1 MHRGWVA
8 GNFEI
13 PPVKTEKD
21 LPIAQRNAYL
31 KALSALEMKNY
42 GLVSSLLGKLVVEE
56 PEFLAGR
63 RLLREAQI
71 MRSKGKSSFLG
82 LSGSGIS
89 LGRGKVKKLVESG
102 EWNAAFAEA
111 EKALEGDPT
120 GAQPNKDLHDAAEAA
135 AAVARQESAPLQVA
149 FDAATDDGKEA
160 AARQLDAAQ
169 DKVRTYEAIARFA
182 LETTAHDPKNTK
194 AKHEL
199 GDYLMR
205 IQEFDEASKVFEDIL
220 RKNPIDTDARDKA
233 KEAAARRSMQ
243 RGKLGTASFAELVKQ
258 RQDAAKSG
266 GEKVVGAEDSPE
278 ELARIVYQ
286 AHEAGTPNNEA
297 ARKLADLY
305 FNREDYDNALEYYR
319 YLSALANE
327 TDPGLLRKISDTE
340 VRKLTRSIADKERE
354 MATLAPDSPE
364 AAALRAEIDELRR
377 GKAEQMLGEAR
388 KRVERNPTDLQYRFE
403 LGEQLVLAGHYKEAI
418 PELQKARSNP
428 NTRTK
433 ALNMLGKCYTER
445 SMLDLA
451 AKTLT
456 DAASEIPGMDGTKKD
471 ILYNLGLVYERMGNT
486 DKSLECMKEIY
497 EVDYGYLDVAE
508 RVEASYTA

>member
-1 MHRGWVA
+1 M
-8 GNFEI
+8 
-13 PPVKTEKD
+13 KTEKD
-21 LPIAQRNAYL
+21 LPVAKRNAYL

-42 GLVSSLLGKLVVEE
+42 GLISSLLGPLVAEE
-56 PEFLAGR
+56 PEFLGGR

-89 LGRGKVKKLVESG
+89 LGRGKVKKLIDSG
-102 EWNAAFAEA
+102 DWNAAFAEA

-120 GAQPNKDLHDAAEAA
+120 GVQANKDLHDAAEAA
-135 AAVARQESAPLQVA
+135 AAVARQELAPLQAA
-149 FDAATDDGKEA
+149 FDAAPEEGKEA
-160 AARQLDAAQ
+160 AARQLDAAR
-169 DKVRTYEAIARFA
+169 DKVLTFEAIARFA
-182 LETTAHDPKNTK
+182 LETIAHDPKNTK

-199 GDYLMR
+199 ADYLMR
-205 IQEFDEASKVFEDIL
+205 IEEYDEAAKVFDEVI
-220 RKNPIDTDARDKA
+220 RKNPSDLDAREKA

-258 RQDAAKSG
+258 RQEAAKSG
-266 GEKVVGAEDSPE
+266 GEKVVGAEESAE
-278 ELARIVYQ
+278 ELARIVYE

-340 VRKLTRSIADKERE
+340 VRKLTRWIADKEKE
-354 MATLAPDSPE
+354 LSALAPDSPE
-364 AAALRAEIDELRR
+364 AVALRAEIDELRR
-377 GKAEQMLGEAR
+377 GRAEQTLGEAR
-388 KRVERNPTDLQYRFE
+388 KRVDRNPTDLQYRFE

-445 SMLDLA
+445 NMLDLA

-471 ILYNLGLVYERMGNT
+471 ILYNLGLVYERMGNAE
-486 DKSLECMKEIY
+486 KSLECMKQIY
-497 EVDYGYLDVAE
+497 EVDYGYLDVAA
-508 RVEASYTA
+508 RVEASYMA

>member
-1 MHRGWVA
+1 M
-8 GNFEI
+8 
-13 PPVKTEKD
+13 KTEKD
-21 LPIAQRNAYL
+21 LSPVQRNAYL

-42 GLVSSLLGKLVVEE
+42 GLISSLLGPLVAAE

-89 LGRGKVKKLVESG
+89 LGRGKVKKLIEAG
-102 EWNAAFAEA
+102 DWNAALAEA

-120 GAQPNKDLHDAAEAA
+120 GAQPNKELHEAAEAA
-135 AAVARQESAPLQVA
+135 AAAARQAVPPLQAA
-149 FDAATDDGKEA
+149 FDTADEATKEA
-160 AARQLDAAQ
+160 AARQLDAAV
-169 DKVRTYEAIARFA
+169 DKVRTYEAIARLA
-182 LETTAHDPKNTK
+182 LETIAHDPKNTK

-205 IQEFDEASKVFEDIL
+205 IQEFDEGSKVFEEII
-220 RKNPIDTDARDKA
+220 RKNPLDTDARDKA

-243 RGKLGTASFAELVKQ
+243 QGKLGTASFAELVKQ

-266 GEKVVGAEDSPE
+266 GEKVVGAEESAE
-278 ELARIVYQ
+278 ELARIVYE
-286 AHEAGTPNNEA
+286 AHEAGEPNREA

-305 FNREDYDNALEYYR
+305 FNKDDYENALEYYR

-327 TDPGLLRKISDTE
+327 TDPGLLRKISDAE
-340 VRKLTRSIADKERE
+340 VRKLTRSIGDKEKE
-354 MATLAPDSPE
+354 LAALAPDSSE

-388 KRVERNPTDLQYRFE
+388 KRVDRNPTDLQYRFE

-445 SMLDLA
+445 NMLDLA

-471 ILYNLGLVYERMGNT
+471 ILYNLGLVYERMG
-486 DKSLECMKEIY
+486 DMEKSLGCMKEIY

>member
-1 MHRGWVA
+1 
-8 GNFEI
+8 
-13 PPVKTEKD
+13 VKTEND
-21 LPIAQRNAYL
+21 LPVAQRNAYL

-42 GLVSSLLGKLVVEE
+42 GLISSLLGPLVAAE

-71 MRSKGKSSFLG
+71 MRARGKSSFLG
-82 LSGSGIS
+82 LSGGGIS

-102 EWNAAFAEA
+102 DWSAALAEA
-111 EKALEGDPT
+111 EKALESDPT
-120 GAQPNKDLHDAAEAA
+120 GVQPNKDLHDAAEASA
-135 AAVARQESAPLQVA
+135 AAARQALAPLQAA
-149 FDAATDDGKEA
+149 FNAADEAGKEE

-169 DKVRTYEAIARFA
+169 DKVRTWEAIARFA
-182 LETTAHDPKNTK
+182 LETIAHDPKNTK

-205 IQEFDEASKVFEDIL
+205 IEEFDEAAKVFEEII
-220 RKNPIDTDARDKA
+220 RKNPLDTDARDKA

-243 RGKLGTASFAELVKQ
+243 RGRLGTASFAELVKQ
-258 RQDAAKSG
+258 RQEAAKGG
-266 GEKVVGAEDSPE
+266 GEKVVGGEETPE
-278 ELARIVYQ
+278 ELARIVYE
-286 AHEAGTPNNEA
+286 AHEAGEPNREM

-305 FNREDYDNALEYYR
+305 FNRDEYDKALEYYR

-327 TDPGLLRKISDTE
+327 TDPGLLRKISDTG
-340 VRKLTRSIADKERE
+340 VRQLTRAIGDKEKE
-354 MATLAPDSPE
+354 LAALAPDSPE
-364 AAALRAEIDELRR
+364 AAALRAAIDDLRR

-388 KRVERNPTDLQYRFE
+388 RRVERNPTDLQYRFE
-403 LGEQLVLAGHYKEAI
+403 LGEQLVLAGRYKEAI

-445 SMLDLA
+445 NMLDLA

-471 ILYNLGLVYERMGNT
+471 ILYNLGLVYERMGDT
-486 DKSLECMKEIY
+486 EKSLACMKEIY

>member
-1 MHRGWVA
+1 M
-8 GNFEI
+8 
-13 PPVKTEKD
+13 KTEKD
-21 LPIAQRNAYL
+21 LPSNKRNAYL
-31 KALSALEMKNY
+31 KALSALELGNH
-42 GLVSSLLGKLVVEE
+42 GLVVSLLAPLVAEE

-63 RLLREAQI
+63 KLLREAQV
-71 MRSKGKSSFLG
+71 MRSRGKSSFLG

-102 EWNAAFAEA
+102 DFTAALAEA

-120 GAQPNKDLHDAAEAA
+120 GLQPNKDLHEAAEAA
-135 AAVARQESAPLQVA
+135 AAKARAEAKPLQAA
-149 FDAATDDGKEA
+149 FDTAADAAKET
-160 AARQLDAAQ
+160 AARQLDAARE
-169 DKVRTYEAIARFA
+169 KVRTYEAIARFA
-182 LETTAHDPKNTK
+182 LETVAHDPKNTK
-194 AKHEL
+194 GRHDL

-205 IQEFDEASKVFEDIL
+205 IEEYDEASRVFEEML
-220 RKNPIDTDARDKA
+220 RKNPSDLDAREKA

-243 RGKLGTASFAELVKQ
+243 RGKLGTSSFADLVKQ
-258 RQDAAKSG
+258 RQQAG
-266 GEKVVGAEDSPE
+266 GEEKVVTAAESAED
-278 ELARIVYQ
+278 LARLVYE
-286 AHEAGTPNNEA
+286 AHEAGQPDREA

-305 FNREDYDNALEYYR
+305 LNKEDYDNALEYYR
-319 YLSALANE
+319 YLSALAND

-340 VRKLTRSIADKERE
+340 VRRLIRLIGDKERQL
-354 MATLAPDSPE
+354 AALAPDDAAS
-364 AAALRAEIDELRR
+364 AALQAEVEELKR

-445 SMLDLA
+445 NMLDLA

-456 DAASEIPGMDGTKKD
+456 DAAGEIPGMDGTKKD
-471 ILYNLGLVYERMGNT
+471 ILYQLGLVYERMG
-486 DKSLECMKEIY
+486 DAVKSLDCMKQIY

-508 RVEASYTA
+508 RVEASYSA